1 MGQIGHFGD
10 IKFRVKSRKN
20 GIPEILSFDDAT
32 WQSSI
37 SLEEHKIHK
46 KKGFLEFTERG
57 LDTFSMNVYVSAV
70 NHVHP
75 LHYVKKFRQYNL
87 RAKAYPLVIGG
98 KRIGSYYFAIT
109 DVSNDLEQFYRNG
122 KLIAAKIRVTFK
134 EYRFLRKNSKK
145 KKVIK
150 GSSKKKGSTSS
161 AKKKITTTSG
171 SGNSAA
177 SKKGY
182 IAYTVK
188 KGDTLWDLARKYYG
202 SGRKYTKIYNAN
214 KTASSGFNKIS
225 NPNKIYVGW
234 IIKIPK

>member
-10 IKFRVKSRKN
+10 IQFRVKSRKN

-46 KKGFLEFTERG
+46 KKGFLEFTERE
-57 LDTFSMNVYVSAV
+57 LDTFSMNIYVSAV

-75 LHYVKKFRQYNL
+75 LYYVKKFRQYNL

-109 DVSNDLEQFYRNG
+109 DVSNDFEQFYRNG
-122 KLIAAKIRVTFK
+122 KLIAVRIQVTFK
-134 EYRFLRKNSKK
+134 EYRFLRKHSKK

-150 GSSKKKGSTSS
+150 GSSKKGSSS
-161 AKKKITTTSG
+161 AKKKASTVASSSG
-171 SGNSAA
+171 KSAA
-177 SKKGY
+177 AKKGY
-182 IAYTVK
+182 EAYTVK

-214 KTASSGFNKIS
+214 KTASSGFHRIAD
-225 NPNKIYVGW
+225 PNKIQVGW
-234 IIKIPK
+234 TIKIPK

>member
-1 MGQIGHFGD
+1 MGKIGHFGD
-10 IKFRVKSRKN
+10 IKFRVKSGKN

-37 SLEEHKIHK
+37 SIEEHRVHR

-57 LDTFSMNVYVSAV
+57 LDTFTMNVYVSAV

-109 DVSNDLEQFYRNG
+109 DVSSALEQFYRNG
-122 KLIAAKIRVTFK
+122 KLIAAKIQVTFK
-134 EYRFLRKNSKK
+134 EYRFLRKHSKK

-150 GSSKKKGSTSS
+150 GSSKKNSST
-161 AKKKITTTSG
+161 AKKKASAISG
-171 SGNSAA
+171 SSNSAA

-182 IAYTVK
+182 TAYTVK

-225 NPNKIYVGW
+225 DPNKIYVGW
-234 IIKIPK
+234 TIKIPK